1 MPETETEPKE
11 PKHVSNRGFVV
22 DLIFNFPQG
31 VAVDKESYVTEILEH
46 IRAAFNAD
54 KTEITF
60 DQWLKQSKR

>member
-1 MPETETEPKE
+1 MPEIESEPKE
-11 PKHVSNRGFVV
+11 TKLVSNRGFVV

-46 IRAAFNAD
+46 IREAFNAD

-60 DQWLKQSKR
+60 DQWLKQTKK